1 MKFKFSKWLVI
12 VRGRRKPCLR
22 GHLEEEFLPKEAMA
36 IQYGKRK
43 GKKKMFAV
51 SSRLERLLFGDIS
64 QNDFTGKWFN
74 AWPANS
80 AFILNIFFMHIDILR
95 LCLLE

>member
-1 MKFKFSKWLVI
+1 MACHRR
-12 VRGRRKPCLR
+12 RGRKTRLR
-22 GHLEEEFLPKEAMA
+22 GHLEEDLLPKEGMA

-43 GKKKMFAV
+43 GEKNLFAV
-51 SSRLERLLFGDIS
+51 SPRLERLLFGDIS

-74 AWPANS
+74 AWPANL

>member
-1 MKFKFSKWLVI
+1 M
-12 VRGRRKPCLR
+12 
-22 GHLEEEFLPKEAMA
+22 LPKEAMV

-43 GKKKMFAV
+43 EKKMFAV

-74 AWPANS
+74 AWPANL

-95 LCLLE
+95 LRLLE